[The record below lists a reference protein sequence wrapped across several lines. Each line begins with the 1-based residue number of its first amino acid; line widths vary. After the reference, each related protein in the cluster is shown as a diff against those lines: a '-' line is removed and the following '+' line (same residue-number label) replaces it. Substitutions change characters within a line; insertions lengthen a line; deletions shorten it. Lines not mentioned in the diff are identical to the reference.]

1 MIADFVR
8 DDPDG
13 EVEVGTSERIVG
25 VNGVDLCAETFGDP
39 EHPAILLISGA
50 AASMDW
56 WPDEFCARL
65 AAGLRHVIRYDHR
78 DTGRSVT
85 YPPGSPGY
93 DSDALT
99 TDAQGL
105 LDALGVGRAHLVG
118 ISMGGGI
125 GQELAIEHGDRVATL
140 TLIATS
146 PISDRAGLPPMSPDL
161 RAYFDT
167 VTPPDWSDRTAA
179 IDHLVEFERVLA
191 GPDFD
196 EAATREVAARVF
208 DRSIDPAAG
217 VVNHMILAGGDR
229 TWRLSDIRAPTLV
242 IHGAVDPLFPLAH
255 GRALAEDIPD
265 ARLLELP
272 GVGHEVP
279 PPSTWDVV
287 VPALLRHTSGGW
299 EEQAGRLVR
308 LLGPAGGPGAWFD
321 RLYAAARA
329 GEVDMPWDRTGPQ
342 PLLADWAK
350 RSPPTGDRALV
361 VGCGLGGDAEFVAS
375 LGPRMVAF
383 DVSDTAIAIARHR
396 FPDST
401 VDYRVAD
408 VLDPPAEWS
417 RAFDLVVEIHT
428 VQALPRDVRAR
439 AIGNVADLVAPGG
452 TLLVIAFSGDAD
464 RPGPPWPLTR
474 AEVDGF
480 AVGGLHPVRIEE
492 NIDGTP
498 RWRAE
503 FRRP

>member
-1 MIADFVR
+1 MIDGGY
-8 DDPDG
+8 DPDG
-13 EVEVGTSERIVG
+13 EVTVGTNERMVTVEGIE
-25 VNGVDLCAETFGDP
+25 LCAETFGDP
-39 EHPAILLISGA
+39 AHPAILLISGA
-50 AASMDW
+50 GASMDW
-56 WPDEFCARL
+56 WPDEFCRRL
-65 AAGLRHVIRYDHR
+65 AAGLRYVVRYDHR

-93 DSDALT
+93 GSDSLN
-99 TDAQGL
+99 TDAVGL
-105 LDALGVGRAHLVG
+105 LDALGVGPAHVVG

-125 GQELAIEHGDRVATL
+125 GQELAIEYGDRVATL

-146 PISDRAGLPPMSPDL
+146 PVSDRSGLPPMSPDL

-167 VTPPDWSDRTAA
+167 TTPPDWSDRAA
-179 IDHLVEFERVLA
+179 VIDHLVEFERVLA
-191 GPDFD
+191 GPYFD
-196 EAATREVAARVF
+196 EALTRQIATRVV
-208 DRSIDPAAG
+208 DRSTDPAAG
-217 VVNHMILAGGDR
+217 LTNHLILPGDGR
-229 TWRLSDIRAPTLV
+229 TWRLSDVRAPTLV
-242 IHGAVDPLFPLAH
+242 IHGTLDPMFPLGH
-255 GRALAEDIPD
+255 GRALAEEIPNAD
-265 ARLLELP
+265 LLELP
-272 GVGHEVP
+272 DVGHEVP

-299 EEQAGRLVR
+299 EEQAGRLAR
-308 LLGPAGGPGAWFD
+308 LFPPTAGEPGAWFD

-329 GEVDMPWDRTGPQ
+329 GEVDMPWDRSGPQ
-342 PLLADWAK
+342 PLLAEWAQ
-350 RSPPTGDRALV
+350 RSAPTGEVAV
-361 VGCGLGGDAEFVAS
+361 IVGCGLGGDAEFVAS
-375 LGPRMVAF
+375 LGLRTVAF
-383 DVSDTAIAIARHR
+383 DVSDSAIAIARHR

-401 VDYRVAD
+401 VDYRVASL
-408 VLDPPAEWS
+408 LDPPAEWS

-474 AEVDGF
+474 TDVDSF
-480 AVGGLHPVRIEE
+480 TADGLQPVMIEE
-492 NIDGTP
+492 NADGTP